1 MTAWVKSPDAE
12 ALAPFWTPEFSPS
25 VGDWLA
31 STVLIYWARLTE
43 AVQGVK
49 APDAEALAPFWTPEF
64 LLRCSG

>member
-49 APDAEALAPFWTPEF
+49 ATAAAVAKPYSSMAHA
-64 LLRCSG
+64 SSI